1 MALGGDIGSMV
12 LDNLREQG
20 SCTIDELSTRLH
32 SCTWNQV
39 FSIVDRLSREGT
51 LQLQHPTPFVYIV
64 CLGSQ
69 GERPRVTADIANWSH
84 SPVGH
89 GETL

>member
-1 MALGGDIGSMV
+1 MALEGDIGSMV

-20 SCTIDELSTRLH
+20 ACTIDELSIRLH
-32 SCTWNQV
+32 NYTWNQV

-51 LQLQHPTPFVYIV
+51 LQLQHPKPFVYIV
-64 CLGSQ
+64 RLGSQ
-69 GERPRVTADIANWSH
+69 GERPRVTSDIASRSH

-89 GETL
+89 GEAL